1 MLQACGLVS
10 LFTVKDN
17 CNSSHETNPGNN
29 YLENGGSKYD
39 RSLGIMAILVAC
51 ALTAGCSAVNASLL
65 RSGCMGLHAQ
75 NVVLYTLGAASNLVL
90 FWLRLTPSSHI
101 SFFSGYRE
109 HPLAIALLLSNAFV
123 GILITFV
130 YRFGNAV
137 VKTLATNV
145 SSAVLLLL
153 PFLAPGALWGAAEA
167 GSGAALRTVC
177 GCGVV
182 LVAAVIYLENPPLE
196 SSRISE
202 SAGLRPS
209 K

>member
-1 MLQACGLVS
+1 LIFTGESRLWINVAQFKLSFKNTQACGLVS

-137 VKTLATNV
+137 STH
-145 SSAVLLLL
+145 
-153 PFLAPGALWGAAEA
+153 G
-167 GSGAALRTVC
+167 
-177 GCGVV
+177 GVRC
-182 LVAAVIYLENPPLE
+182 L
-196 SSRISE
+196 
-202 SAGLRPS
+202 
-209 K
+209 

>member
-1 MLQACGLVS
+1 
-10 LFTVKDN
+10 
-17 CNSSHETNPGNN
+17 
-29 YLENGGSKYD
+29 
-39 RSLGIMAILVAC
+39 MAILVAC

-202 SAGLRPS
+202 SAGQGQASKGVRSIMALGSVYGSKGFGGVMARPTSFGYLTGGVYLR
-209 K
+209 